1 MIWMYTPLIFGTV
14 LHSYIQF
21 LNSSKGSLTH
31 KVWPPDDNLE
41 LFYSNLGTYSL
52 SLKPWVDTG
61 KKIRNPELFYIHLLE
76 ALTNDSKINMSDLE
90 QLVRLDTRYRIDGIN
105 QNLQLYPKV
114 LDLHAVVS
122 AIRSGKPVDQK
133 PVSDPELLI
142 IQAPNMSCENP
153 QRSFFLD
160 ERSCKCDLVVM
171 VKSCVACQSE
181 RMHARLTYMQKTLWA
196 GFKVDFVFVVGL
208 PFVSNS
214 SSYKVDDVEVP
225 SKQHVKTK
233 TELKQQRQSL
243 FEESR
248 VHNDILVG
256 GFIDSYENLTM
267 KVIFA
272 LRWASAFCK
281 RCSPLFMFMDS
292 DVSLIPKNFVKLIQK
307 FSDEAKREMIGG
319 LPYFEPGISRPTGRL
334 EDHRHALAHKH
345 YPWDN
350 PPPYLYGHGYLLGSE
365 KVRDGAIA
373 SAYVKSIKLED
384 VYLGIIWEK
393 LGYKCLKLPGFLL
406 TPSSTPEVASSILAS
421 TTFADLHVDWKT
433 GELV

>member
-1 MIWMYTPLIFGTV
+1 MRIFRCLHETPPALLWLCYLAGATGLVVGLCFIFAELIWMYTPLISGTV

-31 KVWPPDDNLE
+31 KVWPPDDNSE

-61 KKIRNPELFYIHLLE
+61 KKIRNPELSYIHLLKT
-76 ALTNDSKINMSDLE
+76 LTNDSKINMSDLE
-90 QLVRLDTRYRIDGIN
+90 QLVRQDKRYRIDGIN

-114 LDLHAVVS
+114 LDLHAIVS

-160 ERSCKCDLVVM
+160 ERSC
-171 VKSCVACQSE
+171 
-181 RMHARLTYMQKTLWA
+181 
-196 GFKVDFVFVVGL
+196 
-208 PFVSNS
+208 N
-214 SSYKVDDVEVP
+214 YKVDDVEVP

-233 TELKQQRQSL
+233 RELKQQRQSL

-292 DVSLIPKNFVKLIQK
+292 DVSLVPKNFVKLVQK
-307 FSDEAKREMIGG
+307 FPDEAKREMIGG

-334 EDHRHALAHKH
+334 EDHRYALAHKH

-365 KVRDGAIA
+365 KVCDGAIA
-373 SAYVKSIKLED
+373 SAFVKSIKLED
-384 VYLGIIWEK
+384 VYLGIIWDK

-406 TPSSTPEVASSILAS
+406 NPSSSLEIASSILAS
-421 TTFADLHVDWKT
+421 TTFADLHVNWKT